1 MMNLFTIFR
10 VKLLLFVPTF
20 GLQTLKINDM
30 KNFTTDNLAF
40 AGYSQTLN
48 VRNNIENSEITE
60 LLSLDKNQELEV
72 VDFCNQ
78 FLEKYNVPKTITS
91 FQKVERLLQHSSLIE
106 EGYRENLLDW
116 IATNWVRI

>member
-1 MMNLFTIFR
+1 MMNLFTVFR
-10 VKLLLFVPTF
+10 KKLMLFVLTF
-20 GLQTLKINDM
+20 ELQTLNINEM

-40 AGYSQTLN
+40 AGYSQN
-48 VRNNIENSEITE
+48 VNVTNNIINGELTE
-60 LLSLDKNQELEV
+60 LLSLDKNEELEV

-78 FLEKYNVPKTITS
+78 FLEKFNVPKTITS
-91 FQKVERLLQHSSLIE
+91 FQKVERLLQHSSLEE

>member
-1 MMNLFTIFR
+1 MMNLFTFFNKNLI
-10 VKLLLFVPTF
+10 LFVRTF
-20 GLQTLKINDM
+20 ELQTLNINEM

-40 AGYSQTLN
+40 AGYSQTVN
-48 VRNNIENSEITE
+48 VANNIINGEITE
-60 LLSLDKNQELEV
+60 QLSLNKNEELEV

-78 FLEKYNVPKTITS
+78 FLEKYNVPNTITS
-91 FQKVERLLQHSSLIE
+91 FQKVERLLQHSSLEE

>member
-1 MMNLFTIFR
+1 MMNLFTIFH
-10 VKLLLFVPTF
+10 VKLLLFVTTF

>member
-1 MMNLFTIFR
+1 MMNLFTIFH